1 MAIYRIDAT
10 TPTADGSGNLAWH
23 MSALADDG
31 TVLPYMQTIILTPY
45 EEVQAAL
52 DAPNPAAA
60 LKALLGLYAPESW
73 LPEALDAMV
82 AANAAALG
90 VKDGL
95 DGLITSYPYEFQV

>member
-1 MAIYRIDAT
+1 MAKYRIDST
-10 TPTADGSGNLAWH
+10 NPTDDGSGNLAWH

-31 TVLPYMQTIILTPY
+31 TVLPRMETVILTPCN
-45 EEVQAAL
+45 EVQAAL
-52 DAPNPAAA
+52 NDPNPAAA
-60 LKALLGLYAPESW
+60 LRALLGEYAPESW